1 MKLTPD
7 LRLAILESVG
17 IYAAR
22 FSIMAP
28 RVLMSTK
35 EVLDVPREVTA
46 GRRTTAYKYYGTA
59 YLKYNTVFINVRKIP
74 DMKSLEDTI
83 VHELVHVRF
92 PYLSHGKR
100 FEALVRKGLKGARFG
115 PYRRATRRP
124 RRVRRA

>member
-7 LRLAILESVG
+7 LRLTILESVG

-22 FSIMAP
+22 FSIRAP
-28 RVLMSTK
+28 RILMTTK
-35 EVLDVPREVTA
+35 EVLDTPREVTA

-59 YLKYNTVFINVRKIP
+59 YLKHNTVFINVRKIP
-74 DMKSLEDTI
+74 DMRSLEDTI
-83 VHELVHVRF
+83 VHELVHMRF

-100 FEALVRKGLKGARFG
+100 FEELVRRGLKGEKFG
-115 PYRRATRRP
+115 PYRRITRRP